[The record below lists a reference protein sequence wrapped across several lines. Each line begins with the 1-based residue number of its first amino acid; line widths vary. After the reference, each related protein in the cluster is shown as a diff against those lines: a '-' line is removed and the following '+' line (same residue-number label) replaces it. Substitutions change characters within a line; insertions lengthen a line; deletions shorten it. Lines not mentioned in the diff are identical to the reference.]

1 MVSVV
6 LGGALYGEVLY
17 ALSVAVVNREGSSH
31 GVFIPFFSAYLIWVR
46 FDKIKAIRPQAALL
60 PGGAMLLVGLLL
72 FFLGKSTGFQLF
84 VLSFLCVVG
93 ALVLVLLGKD
103 VFRKV
108 AFPLFFLA
116 IMIPLPTAVYDQIA
130 YWMRQ
135 TSTLGSVI
143 LVKYVGVP
151 LYCEGFDV
159 YIPDLHLFVA
169 DSCSGIRYLLSYFAF
184 SIIYAVHYKQST
196 HARLFVILGSIPLS
210 IIGGITRLAVIFLA
224 AYYISPYW
232 AGHRPHVILS
242 WAVFALYLI
251 GVIVADQYVT
261 KALGQRR
268 KA

>member
-1 MVSVV
+1 M
-6 LGGALYGEVLY
+6 LYGEVLY
-17 ALSVAVVNREGSSH
+17 SLSVAVVNREGSSH

-46 FDKIKAIRPQAALL
+46 FDRIKAIRPQAALL

-72 FFLGKSTGFQLF
+72 FFLGKCTEFQLS

-93 ALVLVLLGKD
+93 ALVLILLGKD
-103 VFRKV
+103 IFRKV
-108 AFPLFFLA
+108 AFPLFFLV
-116 IMIPLPTAVYDQIA
+116 IMIPLPTDVYDQIA

-135 TSTLGSVI
+135 TSTLGSVT

-196 HARLFVILGSIPLS
+196 HAYS
-210 IIGGITRLAVIFLA
+210 
-224 AYYISPYW
+224 
-232 AGHRPHVILS
+232 
-242 WAVFALYLI
+242 
-251 GVIVADQYVT
+251 
-261 KALGQRR
+261 
-268 KA
+268 